1 MALPDYDRKAILER
15 FIREVWSDGRLD
27 AVDAYLGRSY
37 TIYHDP
43 GDPWEGRTLT
53 LDEYKERAR
62 VSRAPFP
69 DQRFELQHLFADGN
83 AVVATW
89 LWAGTHMGDLP
100 GFAATG
106 RRITTSGATV
116 YLLRGRPARRPLADR
131 GPAEHLPAIAFNVV
145 APSWWW

>member
-62 VSRAPFP
+62 VSRARLFQTSDSSFNISLLMATPSW
-69 DQRFELQHLFADGN
+69 QRGCGRVH
-83 AVVATW
+83 TW
-89 LWAGTHMGDLP
+89 AIYRVSRLPAGVSRPQVRPSITSRASGSS
-100 GFAATG
+100 ATG
-106 RRITTSGATV
+106 R
-116 YLLRGRPARRPLADR
+116 
-131 GPAEHLPAIAFNVV
+131 
-145 APSWWW
+145 SWTG